1 MKIKTEQIGRLVDG
15 LLKNYHSKD
24 LIVLKTKE
32 AHIRAKIKG
41 IITQN
46 FLEEEAIEEEART
59 MLASHAVQ
67 VRDMD
72 HYKMIILTKKK
83 LAKKRGFIL

>member
-1 MKIKTEQIGRLVDG
+1 MVDD
-15 LLKNYHSKD
+15 LLKNYRSKD

-32 AHIRAKIKG
+32 ADIRANIKG
-41 IITQN
+41 IIAQN

-59 MLASHAVQ
+59 VLTSHAVQ
-67 VRDMD
+67 VRGMD
-72 HYKMIILTKKK
+72 HYKMFILTKKK